1 MWVNHIT
8 SKRGCAMGEVWIV
21 MQIEVV
27 EGKLR
32 MTIKEICDILRAE
45 LYNKGFEYGFILN
58 GQKYTPD
65 MKGGFDTDYYHLAK
79 TISLV
84 QEPSVTLKEKVGTC
98 VDTVIVM
105 KSILDKLNI
114 TSKIWLLY
122 NKKKNKVH
130 TILTFEAESK
140 IVYLEL
146 TPQSS
151 KSWYGQEIV
160 YSSEQELLQEYENNG
175 YDISDITTLLIVGQR
190 PYVLLN
196 KLN

>member
-1 MWVNHIT
+1 MERSQT
-8 SKRGCAMGEVWIV
+8 GCLAFLSKYIV
-21 MQIEVV
+21 IEFD
-27 EGKLR
+27 EGKRR
-32 MTIKEICDILRAE
+32 MTIKKICDILRAE

-58 GQKYTPD
+58 GQKYKPD
-65 MKGGFDTDYYHLAK
+65 IKNGFDNDYYHLAK

-84 QEPSVTLKEKVGTC
+84 QEPSVTLKEKIGTC

-114 TSKIWLLY
+114 PSKIWLLY
-122 NKKKNKVH
+122 NKQKNKVH
-130 TILTFEAESK
+130 TILTFEAENK

-151 KSWYGQEIV
+151 KSWYGQEII
-160 YSSEQELLQEYENNG
+160 YSSEQVFLHEYVSNG
-175 YDISDITTLLIVGQR
+175 YDISDISTMLIVGQR
-190 PYVLLN
+190 PYALLN

>member
-1 MWVNHIT
+1 
-8 SKRGCAMGEVWIV
+8 
-21 MQIEVV
+21 
-27 EGKLR
+27 

-45 LYNKGFEYGFILN
+45 LYNRDFEYGFILN
-58 GQKYTPD
+58 GQKYKPD
-65 MKGGFDTDYYHLAK
+65 MKSGFDNDYYHLAK
-79 TISLV
+79 TISRV
-84 QEPSVTLKEKVGTC
+84 QEPSVTLKEKIGTC
-98 VDTVIVM
+98 VDTVVVM

-114 TSKIWLLY
+114 PSKIWLLH

-130 TILTFEAESK
+130 TILTFEVENK

-151 KSWYGQEIV
+151 KSWYGKEIV
-160 YSSEQELLQEYENNG
+160 YSSEQELLHEYQNNG
-175 YDISDITTLLIVGQR
+175 YDISDITALLIVGHR

>member
-1 MWVNHIT
+1 
-8 SKRGCAMGEVWIV
+8 
-21 MQIEVV
+21 
-27 EGKLR
+27 

-45 LYNKGFEYGFILN
+45 LYNKGFEYGFFLN
-58 GQKYTPD
+58 GQKYKPD
-65 MKGGFDTDYYHLAK
+65 IKNGFDNDYYHLAK

-84 QEPSVTLKEKVGTC
+84 QEPSVTLKEKIGTC

-114 TSKIWLLY
+114 PSKIWLLY
-122 NKKKNKVH
+122 NKQKNKVH
-130 TILTFEAESK
+130 TILTFEAENK

-151 KSWYGQEIV
+151 KSWYGQEII
-160 YSSEQELLQEYENNG
+160 YSSEQAFLHEYESNG
-175 YDISDITTLLIVGQR
+175 YDISDISTMLIVGQR
-190 PYVLLN
+190 PYALLN